1 MRDAYFAI
9 EYSYDTE
16 VNLNEVAWA
25 EITPAASFAGGAKIA
40 LAAMFLMLLN
50 GRVMQVGG
58 FVSGLWS
65 DVQIGQGGVPEP
77 F

>member
-1 MRDAYFAI
+1 MEI
-9 EYSYDTE
+9 
-16 VNLNEVAWA
+16 AWA
-25 EITPAASFAGGAKIA
+25 EFTPAASFAGGAKIA
-40 LAAMFLMLLN
+40 LAAMFLMLPN

>member
-1 MRDAYFAI
+1 MEI
-9 EYSYDTE
+9 
-16 VNLNEVAWA
+16 AWA
-25 EITPAASFAGGAKIA
+25 EFTPAASFAGGAMIG

-50 GRVMQVGG
+50 GRVMQLGG
-58 FVSGLWS
+58 LVSGLWS